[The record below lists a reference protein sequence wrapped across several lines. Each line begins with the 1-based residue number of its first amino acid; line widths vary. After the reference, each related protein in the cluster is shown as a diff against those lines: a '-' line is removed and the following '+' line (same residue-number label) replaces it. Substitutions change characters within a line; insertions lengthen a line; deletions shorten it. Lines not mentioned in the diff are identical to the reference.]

1 MTLNKIA
8 LIALSNPIKNTEPLN
23 KLLDTLKI
31 LNIQVVSS
39 SYLLHNEDILNRDNL
54 SMAEEFIDFLNDST
68 IDGVFDISGGDLSNA
83 ILPFI
88 NFNKITNTNANFFGY
103 SDLTVILNALIT
115 HTQINVFNYQILN
128 IIRNPNSLTLFKET
142 FLNNKSTLYNFN
154 YRVIENNSFSTSLVN
169 TSISGIA
176 IGGNIRCF
184 LKLAGTSYMPDLENK
199 ILFLESYSGNEFKML
214 TYINQLLL
222 LKNFS
227 KIKAIVLGNF
237 TEMDSKNISPSIEK
251 MFLKLT
257 DKPLYR
263 TQDLGHNSD
272 SKCIQIGKY
281 VNLSL

>member
-8 LIALSNPIKNTEPLN
+8 LIALSNPIKNTDPLN
-23 KLLDTLKI
+23 KLLDI
-31 LNIQVVSS
+31 LAKFNIQVISS
-39 SYLLHNEDILNRDNL
+39 SHLLHNEDILNRDNK
-54 SMAEEFIDFLNDST
+54 SMAEEFVDFLNNST
-68 IDGVFDISGGDLSNA
+68 IDGVFDISGGDLSNT

-128 IIRNPNSLTLFKET
+128 IIKNPNSLTLFKET

-154 YRVIENNSFSTSLVN
+154 YRLIKSISTSTSIIN
-169 TSISGIA
+169 NSISGIA

-184 LKLAGTSYMPDLENK
+184 LKLAGTPYMPDLENK

-222 LKNFS
+222 LENFS
-227 KIKAIVLGNF
+227 KIKAIILGNF
-237 TEMDSKNISPSIEK
+237 TEMDSKNTSPSIEE
-251 MFLKLT
+251 MFLKLI
-257 DKPLYR
+257 DKPIYR

-272 SKCIQIGKY
+272 SKCIQIGKLI
-281 VNLSL
+281 NLSL